1 MIILV
6 VFFCNYIT
14 VSQFVIFMIK
24 YHMDKELFDMKRHE
38 EREKAMIVVYQ
49 HLLTGCDLV
58 ESMEDIFKMSKDEI
72 SDFAKLLIN
81 NSIANKDRYEGYI
94 NEVLEGWTFNRL
106 GYIEQ
111 AILLIGCTEFDNKTA
126 QMPVI
131 IDEAVI
137 MAKK

>member
-137 MAKK
+137 MAK

>member
-94 NEVLEGWTFNRL
+94 N
-106 GYIEQ
+106 
-111 AILLIGCTEFDNKTA
+111 
-126 QMPVI
+126 
-131 IDEAVI
+131 
-137 MAKK
+137 

>member
-1 MIILV
+1 
-6 VFFCNYIT
+6 
-14 VSQFVIFMIK
+14 MIK

-137 MAKK
+137 MAKKYCDMEAYKLINGVLEKL